1 MSRLCKEDKNT
12 EAQRTQS
19 FASRL
24 SSVIS
29 VISVPLCFCVSVFL
43 CFKNGSPDHGE
54 ECLPRVRQSPQS
66 SEYHVRHGRTF
77 IANFGS

>member
-24 SSVIS
+24 CS
-29 VISVPLCFCVSVFL
+29 VISVPL

>member
-29 VISVPLCFCVSVFL
+29 VPL